1 MPSRRFGPILL
12 CAVIA
17 LAAGA
22 VSTQVLGQTIA
33 QRLAARDACMA
44 SAKLLCPTQAAARDR
59 DGVKAC
65 LVKNLDKVTPAC
77 ATALKAVLAAQGAK
91 P

>member
-1 MPSRRFGPILL
+1 MDRSCS
-12 CAVIA
+12 CA
-17 LAAGA
+17 LSSPQAAGA
-22 VSTQVLGQTIA
+22 VSAQTFA
-33 QRLAARDACMA
+33 QKLAARDACMT
-44 SAKLLCPTQAAARDR
+44 SAQSLCPKEAAARDR
-59 DGVKAC
+59 DAVKAC